1 MNINQR
7 NYLLLALLI
16 LIWGSS
22 FLLINR
28 SLLSFSPEQIVG
40 YRLLIGSLVMV
51 FIAFLNGKSLPSS
64 LLPWLHFSIFAVIGN
79 VFPYILIAKGQ
90 VSISSGMA
98 GLLMAIMPLVT
109 LILAHFF
116 IPNDKLNR
124 YKTIGFVLGISGV
137 IFILIYFV

>member
-1 MNINQR
+1 
-7 NYLLLALLI
+7 
-16 LIWGSS
+16 
-22 FLLINR
+22 
-28 SLLSFSPEQIVG
+28 
-40 YRLLIGSLVMV
+40 MV

-64 LLPWLHFSIFAVIGN
+64 LLPWLHFCIFAVIGN

-98 GLLMAIMPLVT
+98 GLLMAIMPLAT

-124 YKTIGFVLGISGV
+124 YKIIGFVLGISGDSGS
-137 IFILIYFV
+137 IY